1 MSSELRM
8 GLSAEKTL
16 NTRQQKRPIL
26 GYDVRVRRNNEIKKT
41 DNLKLQKETLNNL
54 IILSIL
60 FKDKFKTF
68 MKQLGIT
75 RTNKF
80 GKLESTHR
88 KSYNVGNT

>member
-41 DNLKLQKETLNNL
+41 DNLKLQKET
-54 IILSIL
+54 
-60 FKDKFKTF
+60 
-68 MKQLGIT
+68 
-75 RTNKF
+75 
-80 GKLESTHR
+80 
-88 KSYNVGNT
+88 